1 MKKANTFSVLF
12 FVRKDRIVD
21 GKVPI
26 SLRITVNGKHVDI
39 AIKQKTLLSNWDSLK
54 GFGKGKTNEAKQI
67 NQYLEQIRAKIVGNY
82 QELSLQKTPFTV
94 EDVRNKFLGIKER
107 EYTLMGLFDYH
118 EEISKET
125 LAHSTIKHYRVSK
138 RYFKFFLE
146 KRMNLS
152 DIFLTQLNYKFVSDF
167 EVFIQQNNFLNE
179 KQPCGKNAMMKH
191 IVRLRRIIN
200 LAINNEWL
208 EKDPFSK
215 FKVSYLRTNREYLS
229 GDDLSKIEEKQFDIP
244 RLQQVKDLF
253 IFSCYTGLAYV
264 DTFNLTP
271 NHVSLG
277 IDGEHWITTFREK
290 TDQPVRVPILP
301 KAMEIIEKYKK
312 SPEVVIK
319 GKLLPTLSNQRLNSY
334 LKEIADICGITKPL
348 TFHIARHTFATT
360 VTLTNG
366 VPIETVS
373 KMLGHTSIKT
383 TQIYAKVIE
392 SKVSNDMMKLREK
405 LSNDTLKILKA
416 N

>member
-1 MKKANTFSVLF
+1 MKKVNTFSVLF
-12 FVRKDRIVD
+12 FVRKDRIVE
-21 GKVPI
+21 GQVPI

-39 AIKQKTLLSNWDSLK
+39 AIKQKTLLSNWNSIK
-54 GFGKGKTNEAKQI
+54 GIGKGKSNEAKQI
-67 NQYLEQIRAKIVGNY
+67 NRYLEQIKAKIVGNY
-82 QELSLQKTPFTV
+82 QELSLLKTPFTV
-94 EDVRNKFLGIKER
+94 EDVRNKFLGIKEQ
-107 EYTLMGLFDYH
+107 EYTLMSLFDYH
-118 EEISKET
+118 EEMSKGT
-125 LAHSTIKHYRVSK
+125 LAYSTIKHYRVSK

-152 DIFLTQLNYKFVSDF
+152 DIFLSQLNYKFITDF
-167 EVFIQQNNFLNE
+167 EVFIQQNNFLNDN
-179 KQPCGKNAMMKH
+179 QPCGKNAMMKH
-191 IVRLRRIIN
+191 IVRLRKIVN

-208 EKDPFSK
+208 EKDPFNK

-229 GDDLSKIEEKQFDIP
+229 GDDLCKIEEKQFDIP

-253 IFSCYTGLAYV
+253 IFSCYTGLAYI

-277 IDGEHWITTFREK
+277 IDGEYWITTCRVK

-301 KAMEIIEKYKK
+301 KAMEIIEKYKT
-312 SPEVVIK
+312 SPEVMIK

-334 LKEIADICGITKPL
+334 LKEIADLCGITKPL

-373 KMLGHTSIKT
+373 KMLGHTSGKGDEIDHLMAMQVDHPLT
-383 TQIYAKVIE
+383 IQIDHPVAI
-392 SKVSNDMMKLREK
+392 
-405 LSNDTLKILKA
+405 
-416 N
+416 